1 MEHSGRDET
10 TGFTRIGGRSG
21 GRDGRSNPAV
31 DPTLFAVGLWEGVRN
46 KMIHSGRNDS
56 IAYGAIPRG
65 GDETICYGTMA
76 RVGVNLNPAVGMRSW
91 VI

>member
-1 MEHSGRDET
+1 MVESWGGSET
-10 TGFTRIGGRSG
+10 IRCGTMGG
-21 GRDGRSNPAV
+21 
-31 DPTLFAVGLWEGVRN
+31 GVRN
-46 KMIHSGRNDS
+46 KMKHSGRNDS

-76 RVGVNLNPAVGMRSW
+76 RVEVNLNPAVGMRSW

>member
-1 MEHSGRDET
+1 M
-10 TGFTRIGGRSG
+10 
-21 GRDGRSNPAV
+21 
-31 DPTLFAVGLWEGVRN
+31 
-46 KMIHSGRNDS
+46 KHSGRNDS

-76 RVGVNLNPAVGMRSW
+76 RVEVNLNPAVGMRSW

>member
-10 TGFTRIGGRSG
+10 TGFTGIGGRSG

-56 IAYGAIPRG
+56 IAYRAIPAVSMRLFAVEVKYTPGG
-65 GDETICYGTMA
+65 GDETLGDLSM
-76 RVGVNLNPAVGMRSW
+76 